1 MWNHCRDL
9 SLHQN
14 RWLCDCHLLELRG
27 WLGNST
33 AVPRSEEPRCSAPQR
48 LAGERVAA
56 TPRSEFACVP
66 EVSPTTMY
74 HEVIEGKNMS
84 LECTVRVSARLLEW
98 PLPLVCSHFLIL
110 SSLGIRW

>member
-1 MWNHCRDL
+1 M

-84 LECTVRVSARLLEW
+84 LECTIRVSADPRMGLGVFPFSY
-98 PLPLVCSHFLIL
+98 PLQFGYKLVKGSKVAP
-110 SSLGIRW
+110 